1 MIVKAPTLQRAAPC
15 PSPVAFLP
23 VHPSL
28 ASRLQDCGGAGRRHK
43 KGAGEVYLDWAALGW
58 PLRFLKAYLRRDR
71 HFGLSFSREEA
82 TPAVLSV
89 RVKTPLWLVLGY
101 F

>member
-1 MIVKAPTLQRAAPC
+1 M
-15 PSPVAFLP
+15 
-23 VHPSL
+23 
-28 ASRLQDCGGAGRRHK
+28 
-43 KGAGEVYLDWAALGW
+43 YLDWAALGW
-58 PLRFLKAYLRRDR
+58 PLRFLKAYCRRDR